1 MGEINFGNIVPRG
14 ISSISVALFITIF
27 GLGLIIG
34 VFLHMPVLIFL
45 SFLVAA
51 LVSASVKVSRQWEK
65 AVVLRLGKF
74 QKLFGPGLFF
84 IVPVVDTVSS
94 WVDQRII
101 TTSFKAEQT
110 LTKDTVPVDVDAVL
124 FWMVWDAEKA
134 ALEVENYKDAVSW
147 ASQTALRDIIGK
159 TQLSEMLAGRENI
172 DEELRKIIDLR
183 TGPWGVSVQS
193 VEIRDV
199 TIPKSLQDAMSRE
212 AQAERERKARVIL
225 GTAETEIALKFAE
238 AAKSYENNPVA
249 LQLRAMN
256 ILYEGIKEK
265 GALVIVPS
273 NVVETMGLGSIAGLT
288 SMAKYPPSENS

>member
-1 MGEINFGNIVPRG
+1 MSEINFGSIVPRG
-14 ISSISVALFITIF
+14 VSSISIALFIIIF
-27 GLGLIIG
+27 APGLIMGI
-34 VFLHMPVLIFL
+34 FLHMPVIIII
-45 SFLVAA
+45 SFLVAT
-51 LVSASVKVSRQWEK
+51 LVSASVKIALQWEK

-74 QKLFGPGLFF
+74 QKLFGPGIFF
-84 IVPVVDTVSS
+84 IVPIVDTVSS

-101 TTSFKAEQT
+101 TTTFKAEQT

-134 ALEVENYKDAVSW
+134 ALEVENYEDAVSW

-183 TGPWGVSVQS
+183 TEPWGVSVQS

-225 GTAETEIALKFAE
+225 GTAETEIAVKFAE

-288 SMAKYPPSENS
+288 SMAKYPPSEKG

>member
-1 MGEINFGNIVPRG
+1 MSEINFGSIVPRG
-14 ISSISVALFITIF
+14 LSSISIALFIIIF
-27 GLGLIIG
+27 APGLIMGI
-34 VFLHMPVLIFL
+34 FLHMPVIIII
-45 SFLVAA
+45 SFLVAT
-51 LVSASVKVSRQWEK
+51 LVSASVKIALQWEK

-74 QKLFGPGLFF
+74 QRLFGPGIFF
-84 IVPVVDTVSS
+84 IVPIVDTVSS

-101 TTSFKAEQT
+101 TTTFKAEQT

-134 ALEVENYKDAVSW
+134 ALEVENYEDAVSW

-225 GTAETEIALKFAE
+225 GTAETEIAVKFAE

-288 SMAKYPPSENS
+288 SMAKYPPSEKG